1 MRNDKLSPSII
12 FILVLLIVLTVLNSY
27 LLLKINKMIRS
38 DSLNNDHYELA
49 LISAKE
55 VNIENN
61 NGLVL
66 DPIGD
71 LENYKIEIEDGKAY
85 LTVLNKKGCERKYLN
100 YSKPVVRKDN
110 EKEEIQGFHTGI
122 VNAYVD
128 NTTNHEIYFLMKD
141 GTIEYSV
148 LTDMLSYDEL
158 KTSGKVG
165 DISNAVS
172 IVKGKNNSE
181 EVPLVLT
188 LDKGY
193 INLRAITIN

>member
-1 MRNDKLSPSII
+1 
-12 FILVLLIVLTVLNSY
+12 
-27 LLLKINKMIRS
+27 
-38 DSLNNDHYELA
+38 
-49 LISAKE
+49 
-55 VNIENN
+55 
-61 NGLVL
+61 
-66 DPIGD
+66 
-71 LENYKIEIEDGKAY
+71 
-85 LTVLNKKGCERKYLN
+85 
-100 YSKPVVRKDN
+100 
-110 EKEEIQGFHTGI
+110 
-122 VNAYVD
+122 
-128 NTTNHEIYFLMKD
+128 MKD